1 MSRLGR
7 KIVLKAA
14 KDQVNQN
21 IEDKLAVLLEKLD
34 DLRAEEGFDKE
45 AERVL
50 LEEHHRLLHKQSDLR
65 SSNRAKK
72 KRSIQWSVEKSDFIS
87 DQYQNR
93 RRGRKIISSEALT
106 SVKDAAKNAS
116 KPRASASWLQEG
128 GLVTDRKGSE
138 VMVVLKVDSTGIV
151 QVLKDGLVR
160 DMRDLSL
167 RPAFDDED

>member
-7 KIVLKAA
+7 KILLNAA

-21 IEDKLAVLLEKLD
+21 IDDKLTIILEKLTE
-34 DLRAEEGFDKE
+34 LRSEEDYDKE
-45 AERVL
+45 VERVL
-50 LEEHHRLLHKQSDLR
+50 LEEHHRLVHKQSDLR

-72 KRSIQWSVEKSDFIS
+72 KRSIQWAVEKSDFIA
-87 DQYQNR
+87 DKR
-93 RRGRKIISSEALT
+93 FGRKRKEIIDNEALNSIKGT
-106 SVKDAAKNAS
+106 VKNAD

-128 GLVTDRKGSE
+128 GLVTDRKETG
-138 VMVVLKVDSTGIV
+138 VMVVLKVGSNGIV

-160 DMRDLSL
+160 NLRDLSL

>member
-7 KIVLKAA
+7 KTLLKAA

-21 IEDKLAVLLEKLD
+21 IDDKLTIILEKLSE
-34 DLRAEEGFDKE
+34 LRSEEDYDKE
-45 AERVL
+45 VERVL
-50 LEEHHRLLHKQSDLR
+50 LEEHHRLVHKQSDLR

-72 KRSIQWSVEKSDFIS
+72 KRAIQWAVERSDFIA
-87 DQYQNR
+87 DKR
-93 RRGRKIISSEALT
+93 FGRKRKEIINNEALN
-106 SVKDAAKNAS
+106 SVKDTANNAA

-128 GLVTDRKGSE
+128 GLVSDRKGSGI
-138 VMVVLKVDSTGIV
+138 MVVLSVGSNGIV

-160 DMRDLSL
+160 NLRDLSL